1 MHRRPPRST
10 RTDPLFPYT
19 TLFRS
24 TATSHSRTIIA
35 DQGQTTGYCLWRLG
49 KLSSAARNATSNK
62 DSSDDSSA
70 VRASDEAVSDWLGGA
85 VRGLRGGGVVVAA
98 ETAAALHQTRLAAHP
113 RGHLSKARL
122 AAAERTGAS

>member
-35 DQGQTTGYCLWRLG
+35 DHGQTTGYCLSRLG
-49 KLSSAARNATSNK
+49 KLSSDARNATSNK
-62 DSSDDSSA
+62 DSSDDSRA
-70 VRASDEAVSDWLGGA
+70 VRASDQA
-85 VRGLRGGGVVVAA
+85 VRA
-98 ETAAALHQTRLAAHP
+98 EEHTSELPSLMRSAYAVFRLQQ
-113 RGHLSKARL
+113 KK
-122 AAAERTGAS
+122 